1 MKGKA
6 ILFILTILAP
16 IAGGCSTS
24 EKVTGKNVTVT
35 PLGEGIKVTD
45 GTLVYALPLTVF
57 EIDVAVERTVTIPG
71 PYATFASELLG
82 LSKVNTSENETWQII
97 NIDLKS
103 EDELDPS
110 QFYVVQGT
118 TLMQSNAFAL
128 KHSGLILD
136 VNPEV
141 YSNKCISDNQD
152 QEGYPDLVFHDLGVD
167 EYVSYKSDT
176 AYRLVKA
183 DTAFVKIPYLVQ
195 KKSVPSLE
203 EEASAAAKKLLELR
217 EGKHLILTGEAN
229 VFPQNEAAIN
239 EINRLEKEYT
249 ELFTGKKWSE
259 IKHYRFWFTP
269 QPSMA
274 GGKTAIFNFSA
285 DEGLKN
291 TGNSKNQPVY
301 IEMVASGKTKDLNL
315 VVRPVTSKSDIGLS
329 DRLFYRV
336 PDVADIRIT
345 NGSTVFCTA
354 RKLVYQFG
362 SIVALPSNYIIG
374 K

>member
-1 MKGKA
+1 MKVKS
-6 ILFILTILAP
+6 ILLILIILVP
-16 IAGGCSTS
+16 LVSGCSAS
-24 EKVTGKNVTVT
+24 EKASGKSITVT
-35 PLGEGIKVTD
+35 PLGEDVKVTD

-57 EIDVAVERTVTIPG
+57 EIDVSVEHTVTIPG

-82 LSKVNTSENETWQII
+82 LNKVISSENETWKII

-103 EDELDPS
+103 ADELDPS

-118 TLMQSNAFAL
+118 TMMQSNAFSL
-128 KHSGLILD
+128 KRSGLILD

-141 YSNKCISDNQD
+141 YSGKCISDNQD
-152 QEGYPDLVFHDLGVD
+152 QSGYPDLVFHDLGVD
-167 EYVSYKSDT
+167 EYVSYKADT

-183 DTAFVKIPYLVQ
+183 DTAFIKIPYLVQ
-195 KKSVPSLE
+195 KKSIPSLE

-229 VFPQNEAAIN
+229 VFPQNKAAIN
-239 EINRLEKEYT
+239 EMNRLEKEYT
-249 ELFTGKKWSE
+249 ELFAGKKWSE
-259 IKHYRFWFTP
+259 TKHYRFWFTP

-274 GGKTAIFNFSA
+274 GGKTAIFSFSA
-285 DEGLKN
+285 EEGVKN
-291 TGNSKNQPVY
+291 TGNSKGQPVY
-301 IEMVASGKTKDLNL
+301 IEMMASGKTKDLNL
-315 VVRPVTSKSDIGLS
+315 VVRPVTSKSDVGLS
-329 DRLFYRV
+329 DRLYYRV

>member
-1 MKGKA
+1 MKKRV
-6 ILFILTILAP
+6 IFYLMIIIIHVFT
-16 IAGGCSTS
+16 GCSAT
-24 EKVTGKNVTVT
+24 EKAAKSITVT
-35 PLGEGIKVTD
+35 PLGENVKVTD

-57 EIDVAVERTVTIPG
+57 EIDVAVEHTITIPG

-82 LSKVNTSENETWQII
+82 LNNVTTSEDEIWKIVNV
-97 NIDLKS
+97 NLKS

-110 QFYVVQGT
+110 QFYVIQGT
-118 TLMQSNAFAL
+118 AIMQSNAFAL
-128 KHSGLILD
+128 KRSGLILD

-141 YSNKCISDNQD
+141 YSNKCISNNQE
-152 QEGYPDLVFHDLGVD
+152 QSGYPDLVFHDLGLD
-167 EYVSYKSDT
+167 EYVSYEADT
-176 AYRLVKA
+176 AYKLVKA
-183 DTAFVKIPYLVQ
+183 DTAFIKIPYLVQ
-195 KKSVPSLE
+195 KKNIPSLE

-229 VFPQNEAAIN
+229 VFPQNDAAIN
-239 EINRLEKEYT
+239 EMNRLEKEYT

-274 GGKTAIFNFSA
+274 GGKTTIFNFSA
-285 DEGLKN
+285 DEGVRN
-291 TGNSKNQPVY
+291 TGTGKGQPVY
-301 IEMVASGKTKDLNL
+301 VEMVASGKTKDLNL
-315 VVRPVTSKSDIGLS
+315 VVRPVTSKNDVELS
-329 DRLFYRV
+329 DRIYYRV

-345 NGSTVFCTA
+345 NGSTVYCTA

>member
-1 MKGKA
+1 MKRKGIFYFMA
-6 ILFILTILAP
+6 AVMVGFN
-16 IAGGCSTS
+16 GCSTV
-24 EKVTGKNVTVT
+24 EKAANKGITVT
-35 PLGEGIKVTD
+35 PLGEEVKVTD

-82 LSKVNTSENETWQII
+82 LNKVISSENETWKIV

-103 EDELDPS
+103 GDELDPS

-136 VNPEV
+136 VNPDV
-141 YSNKCISDNQD
+141 YSDKCISDNQD
-152 QEGYPDLVFHDLGVD
+152 QSGYPDLVFHDLGVD

-183 DTAFVKIPYLVQ
+183 DTAFIKIPYLVQ
-195 KKSVPSLE
+195 KKSIPSLE

-239 EINRLEKEYT
+239 EMNRLEKEYT

-259 IKHYRFWFTP
+259 IKHFRFWFTP

-274 GGKTAIFNFSA
+274 GGKTTIFNFSA
-285 DEGLKN
+285 EEGVKN
-291 TGNSKNQPVY
+291 TGNSKGQPVY
-301 IEMVASGKTKDLNL
+301 IEMMASGKTKDLNL
-315 VVRPVTSKSDIGLS
+315 VVRPVTSKNEVGLS
-329 DRLFYRV
+329 DRLYYRV
-336 PDVADIRIT
+336 PDIADIRIT

>member
-1 MKGKA
+1 MKNKT
-6 ILFILTILAP
+6 ILIILIILAP
-16 IAGGCSTS
+16 LVGGCSTS
-24 EKVTGKNVTVT
+24 EKASGKSITVT
-35 PLGEGIKVTD
+35 PLGEGVKVTD

-57 EIDVAVERTVTIPG
+57 EIDVAVEHTVTIPG

-82 LSKVNTSENETWQII
+82 LNEVITSENEIWEIA
-97 NIDLKS
+97 NVDLKS

-128 KHSGLILD
+128 KRSGLILD
-136 VNPEV
+136 VNPDV
-141 YSNKCISDNQD
+141 YAGKCIPNNQD
-152 QEGYPDLVFHDLGVD
+152 QSGYPDLVFHDLGVD
-167 EYVSYKSDT
+167 EYVSYKADT
-176 AYRLVKA
+176 AYKLVKA
-183 DTAFVKIPYLVQ
+183 DTAFIKIPYLVQ
-195 KKSVPSLE
+195 KKSIPTLE

-229 VFPQNEAAIN
+229 VFPQNDAAIN
-239 EINRLEKEYT
+239 EMNRLEKEYT

-274 GGKTAIFNFSA
+274 GNKTAIFNFSA
-285 DEGLKN
+285 DDGIRN
-291 TGNSKNQPVY
+291 MGNGKGQPVY

-315 VVRPVTSKSDIGLS
+315 VVRPVTSKNDIELS
-329 DRLFYRV
+329 DRIYYRV

-362 SIVALPSNYIIG
+362 SIVALPSNFIIG